1 MDVRQTMSSEETS
14 HADTPSAV
22 IAHARSLMST
32 AGTLIAS
39 GNESAIR
46 QAVPLASEAIQIW
59 QQLLPANLPDTR
71 RSLSMAWLLKANA
84 LRETGDPVLRADAL
98 QAYEETLRHLQ
109 AVMQPDDPADANQL
123 AKIWMCRGMTL
134 LDDGRPS
141 VLPEALTCFDRA
153 LDLRKSLPLEKE
165 WRYAWALS
173 AAWLNRG
180 DVLTRL
186 GGAENLAESIRSYDE
201 AIPLLKDMPM
211 GEYPTC
217 RARLALAWMNR
228 GLACQAQETSDAIE
242 EALRSYSFSIATL
255 TEGGGHAEQRRVLSC
270 ARLNRGHALLNRV
283 PADPAAARAEARAAL
298 ALAIEFEKKEVLAAR
313 MSLQSRH
320 LLCRAMAHLMDSG
333 EVPADWL
340 EETTDAV
347 DEGMA
352 LARHWRQLGEERLRE
367 LEGELLRFG
376 ALVYRLCQP
385 HFLAEFLLDS
395 LDPQRSPGAPVG
407 DENMHHLATEALWS
421 LVMDIRG
428 EQQTDPDSEKV
439 SRLLPLLEELLETE
453 KRLQALREQC
463 LADRRKSGVI

>member
-1 MDVRQTMSSEETS
+1 MSSEENA
-14 HADTPSAV
+14 HQVAAADD
-22 IAHARSLMST
+22 ILHARYLMST

-39 GNESAIR
+39 GKEPAIQ
-46 QAVPLASEAIQIW
+46 QAVSLASEAIQIW

-71 RSLSMAWLLKANA
+71 RSLSLAWLLKANA

-98 QAYEETLRHLQ
+98 LAYEETLQHFR
-109 AVMQPDDPADANQL
+109 AVMEQSDPADANQL

-141 VLPEALTCFDRA
+141 VLGEALTCFERA

-165 WRYAWALS
+165 WRYVWALS

-211 GEYPTC
+211 EEYPTC

-228 GLACQAQETSDAIE
+228 GLACQAQDSPESIE
-242 EALRSYSFSIATL
+242 EALKSYSFSIATL
-255 TEGGGHAEQRRVLSC
+255 MEGGDHAEQRRILAC
-270 ARLNRGHALLNRV
+270 ARLNRGHALLNRI
-283 PADPAAARAEARAAL
+283 PADPASSREDALAAL
-298 ALAIEFEKKEVLAAR
+298 ALAIEFEKKEVLAAQV
-313 MSLQSRH
+313 SLQSRH

-352 LARHWRQLGEERLRE
+352 LARYWRQLGEERLRE
-367 LEGELLRFG
+367 LEGELFRFG
-376 ALVYRLCQP
+376 ALIYRLCQP
-385 HFLAEFLLDS
+385 HFLAEFLLDN
-395 LDPQRSPGAPVG
+395 LDPQRSPGAPVADG
-407 DENMHHLATEALWS
+407 NIHHLATEALWS
-421 LVMDIRG
+421 LVVDIRAR
-428 EQQTDPDSEKV
+428 QQADPTPEME
-439 SRLLPLLEELLETE
+439 SRLLPLLEELQETE
-453 KRLQALREQC
+453 KQLQSLREQY
-463 LADRRKSGVI
+463 LGSSGKNNAP